1 MKNLKDIVYVGV
13 DDTELDLFEGQ
24 YKVPEGMSY
33 NSYVVLDDKI
43 AVMDAVDKSKIAQ
56 WLGNVDAALGG
67 REPDY
72 LVISH
77 MEPDH
82 SAGIAAFAAKYP
94 SVTVV
99 GNAKMFEMFRN
110 FYGCDL
116 PNKLVVKEG
125 DTLALGEHELTF
137 VSAPMVH
144 WPEVTVAYE
153 KKEKVLFSADA
164 FGKFGALANET
175 DDWACEARRY
185 YFNIVG
191 KYGAQVQALLKKLAK
206 FDIGTICP
214 LHGPVLTGDLS
225 SYLGLYDTWSSYRA
239 ESKGTFVAYAGVYG
253 NTRQAALALAEELES
268 RGEKTVV
275 TDLARCD
282 LAEALEDAFR
292 YDKAV
297 FAATTLDGG
306 IFPVME
312 EFIRH
317 LKAKNYQNRKVGIIE
332 NGSWAPMS
340 GKLMRA
346 LLAEQKDVR
355 IADTVITCRSGVPDN
370 IREQCAALADELL
383 AQD

>member
-1 MKNLKDIVYVGV
+1 MKKAKDIIYVGV
-13 DDTELDLFEGQ
+13 DDTTLDLFEGQ
-24 YKVPEGMSY
+24 YVVPEGMSY
-33 NSYVVLDDKI
+33 NSYVIMDEKV
-43 AVMDAVDKSKIAQ
+43 AVMDAVDKAKIAE
-56 WLGNVDAALGG
+56 WLGNVEDALAG
-67 REPDY
+67 RQPDY

-94 SVTVV
+94 EVTVV
-99 GNAKMFEMFRN
+99 GNAKIFDMFRN
-110 FYGCDL
+110 FYGAEL
-116 PNKLVVKEG
+116 PNKLLVKEG
-125 DTLALGEHELTF
+125 DKLSLGEHELTF
-137 VSAPMVH
+137 YSAPMVH
-144 WPEVTVAYE
+144 WPEVMVSYE
-153 KKEKVLFSADA
+153 SKDKVLFSADA
-164 FGKFGALANET
+164 FGKFGALCNET

-191 KYGAQVQALLKKLAK
+191 KYGVQVQALLKKLAGL
-206 FDIGTICP
+206 DIAVICP
-214 LHGPVLTGDLS
+214 LHGPVLDGDLAP
-225 SYLGLYDTWSSYRA
+225 YLSLYDTWSKYEA
-239 ESKGTFVAYAGVYG
+239 ESKGTFIAYAGVYG
-253 NTRQAALALAEELES
+253 NTKEAAYALKEELES
-268 RGEKTVV
+268 RGEKAVI

-292 YDKAV
+292 YDKTV

-346 LLAEQKDVR
+346 LLEEQKNVTVMP
-355 IADTVITCRSGVPDN
+355 TVITCRSSVPAN
-370 IREQCAALADELL
+370 ISELCAALADELL
-383 AQD
+383 AD

>member
-1 MKNLKDIVYVGV
+1 MKKAKDIIYVGV
-13 DDTELDLFEGQ
+13 DDTTLDLFEGQ
-24 YKVPEGMSY
+24 YVVPEGMSY
-33 NSYVVLDDKI
+33 NSYVIMDEKV
-43 AVMDAVDKSKIAQ
+43 AVMDAVDKAKIAE
-56 WLGNVDAALGG
+56 WLGNVEDALAG
-67 REPDY
+67 RQPDY

-94 SVTVV
+94 EVTVV
-99 GNAKMFEMFRN
+99 GNAKIFDMFRN
-110 FYGCDL
+110 FYGAEL
-116 PNKLVVKEG
+116 PNKLLVKEG
-125 DTLALGEHELTF
+125 DKLSLGEHELTF
-137 VSAPMVH
+137 YSAPMVH
-144 WPEVTVAYE
+144 WPEVMVSYE
-153 KKEKVLFSADA
+153 SKDKVLFSADA
-164 FGKFGALANET
+164 FGKFGALCNET

-191 KYGAQVQALLKKLAK
+191 KYGVQVQALLKKLAGL
-206 FDIGTICP
+206 DIAVICP
-214 LHGPVLTGDLS
+214 LHGPVLDGDLAP
-225 SYLGLYDTWSSYRA
+225 YLSLYDTWSKYEA
-239 ESKGTFVAYAGVYG
+239 ESKGTFIAYAGVYG
-253 NTRQAALALAEELES
+253 NTKEAAYALKEELES
-268 RGEKTVV
+268 RGEKAVI

-292 YDKAV
+292 YDKTV

-346 LLAEQKDVR
+346 LLEEQKNVTVMP
-355 IADTVITCRSGVPDN
+355 TVITCRSSVPAN
-370 IREQCAALADELL
+370 ISELCVALADELL
-383 AQD
+383 AD

>member
-1 MKNLKDIVYVGV
+1 MKKAKDIIYVGV
-13 DDTELDLFEGQ
+13 DDTTLDLFEGQ
-24 YKVPEGMSY
+24 YVVPEGMSY
-33 NSYVVLDDKI
+33 NSYVIMDEKV
-43 AVMDAVDKSKIAQ
+43 AVMDAVDKAKIAE
-56 WLGNVDAALGG
+56 WLGNVEDALAG
-67 REPDY
+67 RQPDY

-94 SVTVV
+94 EVTVV
-99 GNAKMFEMFRN
+99 GNVKIFDMFRN
-110 FYGCDL
+110 FYGAGL
-116 PNKLVVKEG
+116 PNKLLVKEG
-125 DTLALGEHELTF
+125 DKLSLGEHELTF
-137 VSAPMVH
+137 YSAPMVH
-144 WPEVTVAYE
+144 WPEVMVSYE
-153 KKEKVLFSADA
+153 SKDKVLFSADA
-164 FGKFGALANET
+164 FGKFGALCNET

-191 KYGAQVQALLKKLAK
+191 KYGVQVQALLKKLAGL
-206 FDIGTICP
+206 DIAVICP
-214 LHGPVLTGDLS
+214 LHGPVLDGDLAP
-225 SYLGLYDTWSSYRA
+225 YLSLYDTWSKYEA
-239 ESKGTFVAYAGVYG
+239 ESKGTFIAYAGVYG
-253 NTRQAALALAEELES
+253 NTKEAAYALKDELES
-268 RGEKTVV
+268 RGEKAVI

-292 YDKAV
+292 YDKTV

-346 LLAEQKDVR
+346 LLEEQKNVTVMP
-355 IADTVITCRSGVPDN
+355 TVITCRSSVPAN
-370 IREQCAALADELL
+370 ISELCAALADELL
-383 AQD
+383 AD

>member
-13 DDTELDLFEGQ
+13 DDTEIDLFEGQ

-33 NSYVVLDDKI
+33 NSYMVLDDKI
-43 AVMDAVDKSKIAQ
+43 AVMDAVDRSGIAQ

-99 GNAKMFEMFRN
+99 GNTKMFEMFRN

-116 PNKLVVKEG
+116 PNKLVVQEG

-225 SYLGLYDTWSSYRA
+225 CYLGLYDTWSSYRA